1 MPDLTR
7 AERPWWL
14 PPVPLALL
22 TLALLQ
28 AQAAWAQSAWEAETP
43 LRLQRTPM
51 LLETI
56 PQADRGGRPSIVEGD
71 RISGRPNLETIVEGH
86 AELRRADTVVRADRL
101 EYYQPDDLAIAAGN
115 VRVNRAGNIYEG
127 PRLELKVERFEG
139 FFDDVRYRLLATGAH
154 GKAER
159 VDFIDADRAVA
170 RRATYTTCRRD
181 DTESYTPAWFL
192 TAESLR
198 TDSEENVGVAENV
211 QLHVF
216 GVPTPPIPRVSFP
229 LNNERKSGLLPPT
242 MGLDSINGLE
252 LALPYYWNIAPN
264 RDATLTPTV
273 MAKRGVN
280 LSGEF
285 RYLEPKYQG
294 EVRLDYM
301 PTDSLPSNRRTE
313 AITQAINNNQPELA
327 NQLAA
332 ESSRHSSA
340 RWGLWAKHQHS
351 FNARDIGLDS
361 LSADLQINRVSDDN
375 YWKDFDR
382 TPTRVTR
389 LLPNDASLNWGK
401 GNWSGRVRALSYQ
414 TLQDPDN
421 RILPP
426 YDRLP
431 QLTADYTLYDWRGFD
446 FSLNTDFTRFRR
458 SDLGVQ
464 CTRTDSREE
473 CQPDADRTLARLQLS
488 RPFVW
493 PGAYVTPK
501 VQLRSVNYSF
511 SAPLRTDGRTSATS
525 TVPTFSL
532 DSGMTFERDT
542 SLFGKAYKQTLEPR
556 AMYVYT
562 PYRAQNTLPVYDT
575 AANDFSFATLFT
587 ENEFSGY
594 DRVSSTHSL
603 TVGLTSRFLD
613 AETGAER
620 ARVGIAQ
627 RRRFDDQRITI
638 PGTSAV
644 TDRASDL
651 MLGAQVALNKRWS
664 LDTTVQYNPDD
675 RRSNRSTVTAR
686 YTPGPYRT
694 LSASYR
700 YQADRISSGGN
711 GNESIDIGW
720 QWPLND
726 LWGDKGQDLGPGR
739 GEGGGRWYAVGRLN
753 YSLRDKPS
761 GYNSLGVPQYASAS
775 NKPGLT
781 DAVIGVEYDGC
792 CYIGRV
798 VLEKVSTGLAT
809 STKRIMFQ
817 IEFLGFTSI
826 GASPMRTLQMNV
838 PRYQPLRLPQ
848 LAPSRFSNYD

>member
-1 MPDLTR
+1 MPELTR
-7 AERPWWL
+7 ANRPWWL

-22 TLALLQ
+22 SLALLNV
-28 AQAAWAQSAWEAETP
+28 QAAWAQSAWDAETP
-43 LRLQRTPM
+43 LQLQRTPM
-51 LLETI
+51 LLDSI
-56 PQADRGGRPSIVEGD
+56 PTPERGGRPSIVEGE
-71 RISGRPNLETIVEGH
+71 RISGRPNLETIVEGN
-86 AELRRADTVVRADRL
+86 AELRRADTVIRADRL
-101 EYYQPDDLAIAAGN
+101 EYYQPDDLAKASGN
-115 VRVNRAGNIYEG
+115 VRVNRAGNVYEG
-127 PRLELKVERFEG
+127 PALELKVERFEG
-139 FFDDVRYRLLATGAH
+139 FFDNVRYQLLATGAH
-154 GKAER
+154 GTADR

-198 TDSEENVGVAENV
+198 TDNEENVGVAENV

-216 GVPTPPIPRVSFP
+216 GVPTPPIPRLSFP
-229 LNNERKSGLLPPT
+229 LSNERKTGLLPPT
-242 MGLDSINGLE
+242 LGVDSLNGLE

-264 RDATLTPTV
+264 RDATLTTNL

-285 RYLEPKYQG
+285 RYLEPTYEG

-301 PTDSLPSNRRTE
+301 PTDSLPRNRRLE
-313 AITQAINNNQPELA
+313 SVTQAIDKGDSALA
-327 NQLAA
+327 NRLAS
-332 ESSRHSSA
+332 EPSGHSRG
-340 RWGLWAKHQHS
+340 RWGLWTKHRHS
-351 FNARDIGLDS
+351 FNARDLGLDA
-361 LSADLQINRVSDDN
+361 LSADLQINRVSDNN
-375 YWKDFDR
+375 YWRDFDR

-389 LLPNDASLNWGK
+389 LLPNDASVNWSK
-401 GNWSGRVRALSYQ
+401 GNWSGRVRALAYQ

-458 SDLGVQ
+458 SITDVR
-464 CTRTDSREE
+464 CTLIDRREE
-473 CQPDADRTLARLQLS
+473 CQPDADRALARLQLS

-493 PGAYVTPK
+493 PGAYITPK
-501 VQLRSVNYSF
+501 VQLHATSYTF
-511 SAPLRTDGRTSATS
+511 AAPLRTDGRTSATR

-532 DSGMTFERDT
+532 DSGLTFERDT
-542 SLFGKAYKQTLEPR
+542 SLLGKAYRQTLEPR

-562 PYRAQNTLPVYDT
+562 PYRAQNNLPVYDT

-587 ENEFSGY
+587 ENEFSGH
-594 DRVSSTHSL
+594 DRISSTHSL

-613 AETGAER
+613 AQTGGER

-627 RRRFDDQRITI
+627 RTRFDDQRVTL
-638 PGTSAV
+638 PGGASV
-644 TDRASDL
+644 TERASDL
-651 MLGAQVALNKRWS
+651 LLGAQVTLSPKWS
-664 LDTTVQYNPDD
+664 VDSTVQYNPDVQ
-675 RRSNRSTVTAR
+675 RSNRSTVTAR

-700 YQADRISSGGN
+700 YQADRVSSGGK
-711 GNESIDIGW
+711 GNESIDLGW

-739 GEGGGRWYAVGRLN
+739 GQGGGRWYALGRLN
-753 YSLRDKPS
+753 YSLRDK
-761 GYNSLGVPQYASAS
+761 LM
-775 NKPGLT
+775 T
-781 DAVIGVEYDGC
+781 DAVLGVEYDGC

-798 VLEKVSTGLAT
+798 VLEKVSTGVAT

-826 GASPMRTLQMNV
+826 GASPMRSLQLNV

-848 LAPSRFSNYD
+848 LTPSRFSNYD

>member
-1 MPDLTR
+1 MPELTR
-7 AERPWWL
+7 ANRPWWL

-22 TLALLQ
+22 SMALLQ

-43 LRLQRTPM
+43 LKLQRTPM
-51 LLETI
+51 LLEAI
-56 PQADRGGRPSIVEGD
+56 PADQRGGRPSIVEGD
-71 RISGRPNLETIVEGH
+71 RISGRPNLETIVEGN
-86 AELRRADTVVRADRL
+86 AELRRADTVIRADRL
-101 EYYQPDDLAIAAGN
+101 EYYQPDDLAKATGN
-115 VRVNRAGNIYEG
+115 VRVNRAGNVYEG
-127 PRLELKVERFEG
+127 PALQLKVERFEG
-139 FFDDVRYRLLATGAH
+139 FFNDVRYQLLATGAH

-192 TAESLR
+192 SAESLR

-242 MGLDSINGLE
+242 MGIDSLNGLE

-264 RDATLTPTV
+264 RDATLTTTV

-280 LSGEF
+280 VSGEF
-285 RYLEPKYQG
+285 RYLEPAYNG

-301 PTDSLPSNRRTE
+301 PSDSLPSNRRDE
-313 AITQAINNNQPELA
+313 AISLA
-327 NQLAA
+327 LGNGDYARAAQLAA
-332 ESSRHSSA
+332 ESSRHSRG
-340 RWGLWAKHQHS
+340 RWGLWTKHHHS
-351 FNARDIGLDS
+351 FNARDLGLDS
-361 LSADLQINRVSDDN
+361 LSADLQINRVSDDD
-375 YWKDFDR
+375 YWRDFDR

-389 LLPNDASLNWGK
+389 LLPNDASLNWSK
-401 GNWSGRVRALSYQ
+401 GDWSGRVRALKYQ
-414 TLQDPDN
+414 TLQNEDL

-431 QLTADYTLYDWRGFD
+431 QLTADYTRYDWRGFD
-446 FSLNTDFTRFRR
+446 FSLNTDFTRFRANTAEQ
-458 SDLGVQ
+458 G
-464 CTRTDSREE
+464 
-473 CQPDADRTLARLQLS
+473 QPNADRAVAKLQLS
-488 RPFVW
+488 RPFLW

-501 VQLRSVNYSF
+501 VQLHTASYSF
-511 SAPLRTDGRTSATS
+511 SSPLADGRSSATS
-525 TVPTFSL
+525 TVPTFSV

-542 SLFGKAYKQTLEPR
+542 SLFGKAYRQTLEPR

-562 PYRAQNTLPVYDT
+562 PYRAQNRLPVYDT

-587 ENEFSGY
+587 ENEFSGS

-603 TVGLTSRFLD
+603 TVGLSSRFLD

-627 RRRFDDQRITI
+627 RRRFADQRITL
-638 PGTSAV
+638 PNTVAV

-651 MLGAQVALNKRWS
+651 LLGAQVNISPKWS
-664 LDTTVQYNPDD
+664 VDTTVQYNPDD

-700 YQADRISSGGN
+700 YQADRISTNGV
-711 GNESIDIGW
+711 GNESIDLGW

-726 LWGDKGQDLGPGR
+726 LWGDKGKDLGPGR
-739 GEGGGRWYAVGRLN
+739 GQGGGRWYALGRLN
-753 YSLRDKPS
+753 YSLRDK
-761 GYNSLGVPQYASAS
+761 LM
-775 NKPGLT
+775 T
-781 DAVIGVEYDGC
+781 DAVVGVEYDGC

-798 VLEKVSTGLAT
+798 VFEKVSTGVAT

-826 GASPMRTLQMNV
+826 GASPMQTLQLNV